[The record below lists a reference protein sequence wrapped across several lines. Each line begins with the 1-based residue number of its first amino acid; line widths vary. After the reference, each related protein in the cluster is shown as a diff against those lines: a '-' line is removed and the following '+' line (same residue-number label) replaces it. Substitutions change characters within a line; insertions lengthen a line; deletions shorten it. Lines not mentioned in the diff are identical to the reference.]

1 MFSSQY
7 LYNGYYTFQPI
18 FPCSFFVSLCEHLEF
33 EGLLSSYL
41 NVFLTMYVKI
51 MFPMAYINVCMA
63 YMLHI
68 PTSSIKAL
76 IMMSVI
82 LKSTGNQKI
91 KANVNSINRYMPPI
105 PTR

>member
-1 MFSSQY
+1 MFPSQY

-18 FPCSFFVSLCEHLEF
+18 FPCSFFVSLKCEHLEL

-51 MFPMAYINVCMA
+51 MFPMAYINV
-63 YMLHI
+63 Y
-68 PTSSIKAL
+68 
-76 IMMSVI
+76 
-82 LKSTGNQKI
+82 GF
-91 KANVNSINRYMPPI
+91 KANVNSINRYMPPV